1 MGKAAAE
8 GNGKV
13 RPAVHLVLQGKG
25 GVGNSLVSS
34 ILAQYFRDRQ
44 KAVQCFDTDPVN
56 ATLAQYAELAAE
68 HVNVLRKGQ
77 INEKEFDTLIEKICL
92 GEGVFVI
99 DTGATTFVPTTFV
112 PMWNY
117 ILENEILR
125 FLDEH
130 GRVVYVHSVVTGGQ
144 AMTDTLN
151 GFMEVAKTTGQK
163 NIIVWLNE
171 YFGEVAGHEGQPFED
186 LKVAQQHAD
195 KLLGSITIRERNSNT
210 FGDDVK
216 EMLEH
221 RLTFN
226 SAIRSEEFSL
236 VAKQRLA
243 IVRRDLFEQLDRLGL
258 E

>member
-1 MGKAAAE
+1 MGKAAANGN
-8 GNGKV
+8 GNGK
-13 RPAVHLVLQGKG
+13 PAVHLVLQGKG
-25 GVGNSLVSS
+25 GVGKSLVSS

-56 ATLAQYAELAAE
+56 ATLAQYVELNAE
-68 HVNVLRKGQ
+68 HVNLLRKGK
-77 INEKEFDTLIEKICL
+77 INEKEFDTLVERACH

-99 DTGATTFVPTTFV
+99 DTGATTFV

-151 GFMEVAKTTGQK
+151 GFAEVAKTTGQK
-163 NIIVWLNE
+163 NIVVWLNE

-195 KLLGSITIRERNSNT
+195 KLVGSVTIRERNSNT

-216 EMLEH
+216 EMLER
-221 RLTFN
+221 RLTFD
-226 SAIRSEEFSL
+226 SAIKSEEFSL

-258 E
+258 A